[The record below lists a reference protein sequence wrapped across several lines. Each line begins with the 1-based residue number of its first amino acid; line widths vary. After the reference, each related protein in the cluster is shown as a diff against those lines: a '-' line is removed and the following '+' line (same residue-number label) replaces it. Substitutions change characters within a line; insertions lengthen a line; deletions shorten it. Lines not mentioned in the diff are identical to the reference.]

1 MDNSPIREAK
11 RQWLNTVVKDL
22 GVSQREVAD
31 RLELP
36 YANFNAMLNGHRAVS
51 DDTVD
56 LVHQRLGV
64 ALPLSGYSLSGQ
76 RSLTMPIAVT
86 VDQHGEENIVCVDV
100 KARAGYIEG
109 LGDPVYLSKLPS
121 YRLPYLGQGTFRD
134 FTIQGFSMY
143 NPDTGQIRDKSHVIA
158 RWITAEEIRS
168 SRVHV
173 VVTES
178 DVLIKRVYPEDGTL
192 RLRSDNPDRMSYP
205 DIVVELNE
213 VREVW
218 YVEQFLSANIPP
230 RSTHDEMEEMRT
242 ELDQLRRSLHNLEG
256 KIS

>member
-76 RSLTMPIAVT
+76 RSLTMPIAFAGMT
-86 VDQHGEENIVCVDV
+86 AGLYIGFNLSSGIELK
-100 KARAGYIEG
+100 KAGRA
-109 LGDPVYLSKLPS
+109 
-121 YRLPYLGQGTFRD
+121 
-134 FTIQGFSMY
+134 M
-143 NPDTGQIRDKSHVIA
+143 
-158 RWITAEEIRS
+158 RS
-168 SRVHV
+168 
-173 VVTES
+173 
-178 DVLIKRVYPEDGTL
+178 
-192 RLRSDNPDRMSYP
+192 
-205 DIVVELNE
+205 
-213 VREVW
+213 
-218 YVEQFLSANIPP
+218 P
-230 RSTHDEMEEMRT
+230 R
-242 ELDQLRRSLHNLEG
+242 
-256 KIS
+256 